1 MSTNR
6 AGTQEQPGIVAGLLA
21 FVGCAVFSCIAWY
34 PLGGPVYAMALAF
47 RGFGCG
53 NVAPGSTTMF
63 FCSAGVALL
72 QLLPAAIAL
81 VLIFVF
87 RKPLMRWVQG
97 ITPRLSPGI
106 QFLVA
111 PAVGTGLFTIVWAG
125 VHYTLPIQVGL
136 LPQIIFPAVVGLYTF
151 IIVRYGDGL
160 RRSLDPFFES
170 RDRFPR
176 WLCFVGAIAIPMLLS
191 VLITQPWRQIVT
203 AGPQLEHFIVLVA
216 LIVVFLLLTPRA
228 NELAPVA
235 VRSGGR
241 GGAPV
246 RGGKGGMVRLV
257 LNGSGYVVCRLALAV
272 GMAATLHAVLD
283 LCTPEVALAHDC
295 TPDRPWDCQNTGGF
309 NTTTATASGV
319 AGGGAGAAGAGVAGG
334 EAGGTAGATTATD
347 GFAPQ
352 RAPSGSGRDLGGGE
366 APPRTEILGGRDA
379 LQWLRSRNLIDGT
392 GRPTWRYN
400 TWRGSPGGTFDLEAL
415 AGNVR
420 DDGRFDENISVIIR
434 TTPVHVQE
442 VNDSCTIATTR
453 IANQQLTGTDVPEAT
468 LRNQSMGQPGGYRQ
482 NAANFGTTTQGHVN
496 LANAQPNVSAHV
508 QNLTLQQ
515 MQHLIENGNQVTISY
530 QLPRPAP
537 GQPFGGHRVLVN
549 NVQAQPEGPA
559 LIQIHDPWDGTSRWV
574 DERWWA
580 RVGNPDR
587 TVVMEPT
594 GNAAAPT
601 IPPP

>member
-1 MSTNR
+1 MSSTK
-6 AGTQEQPGIVAGLLA
+6 ATSQEQPGIVAGLLA

-34 PLGGPVYAMALAF
+34 PLGGPVYAIALAF

-97 ITPRLSPGI
+97 ITPKLSPGI

-111 PAVGTGLFTIVWAG
+111 PAVATCLFVIVWAG
-125 VHYTLPIQVGL
+125 VHYTLPIQTGL
-136 LPQIIFPAVVGLYTF
+136 LPQIIFPAVIGLFTF
-151 IIVRYGDGL
+151 IVVRYSEGL
-160 RRSLDPFFES
+160 QRALDPFFES

-176 WLCFVGAIAIPMLLS
+176 WLRFVGVLAVPLLLS
-191 VLITQPWRQIVT
+191 VLITQPWRTIVA

-216 LIVVFLLLTPRA
+216 LVVAFLLLAPRA
-228 NELAPVA
+228 GELAPIA

-241 GGAPV
+241 GSAQA
-246 RGGKGGMVRLV
+246 RGGKDGMVRLV
-257 LNGSGYVVCRLALAV
+257 LKGSGYVVCRLALAV
-272 GMAATLHAVLD
+272 GMAAALHVVLD

-319 AGGGAGAAGAGVAGG
+319 AGAGAAAAGAGVAGA
-334 EAGGTAGATTATD
+334 EAGGAAGTAAGTD
-347 GFAPQ
+347 GYAPV
-352 RAPSGSGRDLGGGE
+352 RDPTGAGGDLGGGE
-366 APPRTEILGGRDA
+366 APPTTEILGGRDA
-379 LQWLRSRNLIDGT
+379 LQWLRRQGIIDGT

-420 DDGRFDENISVIIR
+420 DDGRFDENISVIVR
-434 TTPVHVQE
+434 TPPIHQQE
-442 VNDSCTIATTR
+442 INDSCTIASTR
-453 IANQQLTGTDVPEAT
+453 MANQRLTGTDVPEAN
-468 LRNQSMGQPGGYRQ
+468 LRAQSQGQPGGYQQ
-482 NAANFGTTTQGHVN
+482 NPANFGTSTQGHVN
-496 LANAQPNVSAHV
+496 LANAQPNLNARN
-508 QNLTLQQ
+508 QNLTLPQ
-515 MQHLIENGNQVTISY
+515 MQQQIENGNEVTVSY
-530 QLPRPAP
+530 QLP
-537 GQPFGGHRVLVN
+537 GGGGHRVVVN

-559 LIQIHDPWDGTSRWV
+559 LIQIHDPWDQSTRWV

-580 RVGNPDR
+580 RVGNPGR
-587 TVVMEPT
+587 TLVIEPT
-594 GNAAAPT
+594 GNAAPPT